1 VLEIKDLRTQIQLRT
16 RVVKAVDGISFTIEP
31 GETVGLVGESGCG
44 KSMTASSIMRL
55 LPNGGRIVSG
65 SIHLDGRDLTAMS
78 DDQIR
83 SVRGNDMGMVFQD
96 PLTSLNPTMDIG
108 HQIAES
114 VILHKGVSKEQ
125 GLARAAEVLGLVGMP
140 NPIER
145 LRDYPHQLS
154 GGLRQRVMI
163 AMALACEPRLL
174 IADEPTTAL
183 DVTIQ
188 AQILALLDDL
198 KKRLGMA
205 ILLITHD
212 MGVIAGHADR
222 TMVMYA
228 GQIVEGSTTD
238 RLFEDV
244 HHPYTEALLAS
255 IPQLDQDKTQ
265 RLYAIPGLPPD
276 LSRPLSAC
284 RFAPRCRYATEVC
297 RTEEPP
303 LAGDDA
309 GHPYACFHPVDRDVN
324 EIAGAGDL
332 LGEGAEAAPLVEV
345 GAVPVA
351 LATTGTGASANGLLA
366 HAGGN
371 GHAGAGPGGASRGGD
386 GHGGAGTGGAGTGG
400 AGTGGAGTGGGGHAG
415 EGLAGQRQAGGGT
428 QVPFPGPGAGGGPN
442 GTADVAAGWVGTVPA
457 TESPVILELRGVR
470 KEYPVTAGAIM
481 QRKIGAV
488 QAVRGIDL
496 DLHQG
501 ETLGIVGESGCGKST
516 LGRLIVGLERPSGGS
531 VSVDGTDLTRL
542 KGAEL
547 RRRHRDLQ
555 LMFQDPYSSLD
566 PRMRVGTII
575 REPLVVQ
582 GIGSPAEQRERVS
595 ALLREVGLPPH
606 AVELYPHEF
615 SGGQRQRIGLARAL
629 ALNPR
634 LIVTDEPVSALD
646 VSIRSQILNL
656 MKRLQMNHGLS
667 YVFISHDLSV
677 VRYLADRIAVMY
689 LGKLVEIGTG
699 DDIYARPAHPYTAGL
714 IGSIPVPKPS
724 VQRSRAA
731 IPMRGELPS
740 PLNPPSGCPFRTRC
754 PRAQDKCAEEEPT
767 LSSFGGQHYAACYF
781 PLQEPVKGVP
791 AVTPAA

>member
-1 VLEIKDLRTQIQLRT
+1 MSLLEIQDLRTEIQLRT
-16 RVVKAVDGISFTIEP
+16 RVVKAVDGVTLSVEP
-31 GETVGLVGESGCG
+31 GETLGVVGESGCG
-44 KSMTASSIMRL
+44 KTMVANSIMRL
-55 LPNGGRIVSG
+55 LPHGGHIVGG
-65 SIHLDGRDLTAMS
+65 SIRLAGQELTSMT
-78 DDQIR
+78 DEEIR
-83 SVRGNDMGMVFQD
+83 AVRGNEVGMVFQD
-96 PLTSLNPTMDIG
+96 PLTSLNPTMNIG
-108 HQIAES
+108 RQIAES
-114 VILHKGVSKEQ
+114 VVLHKKIPKDEA
-125 GLARAAEVLGLVGMP
+125 LERAAEVLGLVGMP
-140 NPIER
+140 NPTER

-163 AMALACEPRLL
+163 AMALACQPKLL

-188 AQILALLDDL
+188 AQILSLLDDL

-205 ILLITHD
+205 VVLITHD

-228 GQIVEGSTTD
+228 GKVIESASTE

-284 RFAPRCRYATEVC
+284 RFAPRCQYATEIC
-297 RTEEPP
+297 RAEEPP
-303 LAGDDA
+303 LGGDDT
-309 GHPYACFHPVDRDVN
+309 GHPYACFHPVSRAVE
-324 EIAGAGDL
+324 EIAGAGDRI
-332 LGEGAEAAPLVEV
+332 GEGAEPAFAGPAFAEVAFTEAVFAEAVFTGPAFAEPLEGAP
-345 GAVPVA
+345 
-351 LATTGTGASANGLLA
+351 
-366 HAGGN
+366 
-371 GHAGAGPGGASRGGD
+371 AGAGVAASGAFSVSEQAVVISGP
-386 GHGGAGTGGAGTGG
+386 ATWS
-400 AGTGGAGTGGGGHAG
+400 GGGG
-415 EGLAGQRQAGGGT
+415 
-428 QVPFPGPGAGGGPN
+428 
-442 GTADVAAGWVGTVPA
+442 
-457 TESPVILELRGVR
+457 PVILELRGVR
-470 KEYPVTAGAIM
+470 KEYPVTAGAVM
-481 QRKIGAV
+481 QRKVGSV

-496 DLHQG
+496 VLRQG
-501 ETLGIVGESGCGKST
+501 ESLGVVGESGCGKST
-516 LGRLIVGLERPSGGS
+516 LGRMIVGLERPTGGQ
-531 VSVDGTDLTRL
+531 VLFEGTDLTKLR
-542 KGAEL
+542 GSEL

-566 PRMRVGTII
+566 PRMRVGSII

-595 ALLREVGLPPH
+595 ALLREVGLAPH

-656 MKRLQMNHGLS
+656 MKRLQANHGLT

-677 VRYLADRIAVMY
+677 VRYIADRIGVMY

-699 DDIYARPAHPYTAGL
+699 DDVYARPAHPYTAGL
-714 IGSIPVPKPS
+714 LSSVPVPNPTL
-724 VQRSRAA
+724 QRSRVA
-731 IPMRGELPS
+731 IPMIGELPS
-740 PLNPPSGCPFRTRC
+740 PLHPPSGCPFRTRC
-754 PRAQDKCAEEEPT
+754 PRAQALCAEEEPA
-767 LSSFGGQHYAACYF
+767 LGPFGGQHYAACHF
-781 PLQEPVKGVP
+781 PLQEPVRTAAEAPPNTGA
-791 AVTPAA
+791 AVQAV

>member
-1 VLEIKDLRTQIQLRT
+1 MSLLEIRDLHTEIQLRT
-16 RVVKAVDGISFTIEP
+16 RVVKAVDGVSIDIEA

-44 KSMTASSIMRL
+44 KSMTASTIMRL
-55 LPNGGRIVSG
+55 LPPGGRIVSG
-65 SIHLDGRDLTAMS
+65 SIRLDGRELTTMT
-78 DDQIR
+78 DDEVR
-83 SVRGNDMGMVFQD
+83 SVRGNDIGMVFQD
-96 PLTSLNPTMDIG
+96 PLTSLNPTMEIG
-108 HQIAES
+108 RQIAES
-114 VILHKGVSKEQ
+114 VILHKGVSKKQ

-163 AMALACEPRLL
+163 AMALACEPKLL

-188 AQILALLDDL
+188 AQILALLDEL
-198 KKRLGMA
+198 KKRLGMS

-228 GQIVEGSTTD
+228 GQIVESAATD

-276 LSRPLSAC
+276 LSRPLKAC
-284 RFAPRCRYATEVC
+284 RFAPRCQYATEVC
-297 RTEEPP
+297 RTDVPP

-309 GHPYACFHPVDRDVN
+309 GHPYACFHPVDRAVE
-324 EIAGAGDL
+324 EIAGAGDM

-345 GAVPVA
+345 GAVSVAVAGGPATNGGPV
-351 LATTGTGASANGLLA
+351 TNGGAA
-366 HAGGN
+366 HTGN
-371 GHAGAGPGGASRGGD
+371 GHKPAGD
-386 GHGGAGTGGAGTGG
+386 GRSGDGYIGRGAAGLTGPSS
-400 AGTGGAGTGGGGHAG
+400 
-415 EGLAGQRQAGGGT
+415 GGT
-428 QVPFPGPGAGGGPN
+428 QVPVNEA
-442 GTADVAAGWVGTVPA
+442 
-457 TESPVILELRGVR
+457 PVILQLRGVR

-481 QRKIGAV
+481 QRKVGAV
-488 QAVRGIDL
+488 QAVRGVDL
-496 DLHQG
+496 EVHQG
-501 ETLGIVGESGCGKST
+501 ETLGVVGESGCGKST
-516 LGRLIVGLERPSGGS
+516 LGRLIVGLEPPTSGS
-531 VSVDGTDLTRL
+531 VLVDGTDFTRL

-547 RRRHRDLQ
+547 RRRRRDLQ
-555 LMFQDPYSSLD
+555 LMFQDPFSSLD

-582 GIGSPAEQRERVS
+582 GIGSPAEQRERVG

-656 MKRLQMNHGLS
+656 MKRLQINHGLS

-689 LGKLVEIGTG
+689 LGKLVEIGSG

-724 VQRSRAA
+724 VQRARTA
-731 IPMRGELPS
+731 IPIRGELPS

-754 PRAQDKCAEEEPT
+754 PKAQDRCAEEEPA
-767 LSSFGGQHYAACYF
+767 LSSFGGQHYAACFY
-781 PLQEPVKGVP
+781 PLQEPVASAP